1 MPELRFVLRWPDG
14 TRETCYSP
22 STVVRDHFE
31 PGTLYPLADFLSRS
45 RAALTAASDR
55 VASIHG
61 TPCSRALSQLARIEC
76 ATARFS
82 TDTQVLFESFEE

>member
-1 MPELRFVLRWPDG
+1 MPELCFVLRWPDG

-31 PGTLYPLADFLSRS
+31 PGTLYPLPDFLARS

-55 VASIHG
+55 VKAIYG
-61 TPCSRALSQLARIEC
+61 TPCSRG
-76 ATARFS
+76 
-82 TDTQVLFESFEE
+82 

>member
-14 TRETCYSP
+14 TWETCYSP
-22 STVVRDHFE
+22 STVVRDHF
-31 PGTLYPLADFLSRS
+31 PGTLYPLADFLARS

-55 VASIHG
+55 VEAIYG

-76 ATARFS
+76 ATAGFS
-82 TDTQVLFESFEE
+82 TDTQVLFESFKE

>member
-31 PGTLYPLADFLSRS
+31 PRTLYPLAEFLSRS
-45 RAALTAASDR
+45 RAALTAASER
-55 VASIHG
+55 VKAIDG
-61 TPCSRALSQLARIEC
+61 TPCSRALGQLARIEC
-76 ATARFS
+76 AAARYS
-82 TDTQVLFESFEE
+82 TDTQVLLESFKE